1 MQRVAEDFRY
11 YLDEQEFIRNTRVSY
26 SRRQPEI
33 RLGFDPILLTSYD
46 ISRQNIA
53 SGLTSLNPEISSG
66 TSFKVGEDTYDII
79 IRNRTSRTEE
89 EEEAGKNRDRTVD
102 DLREVRIPSAS
113 GGLHRLEDIASVNY
127 GRGRARITRVNQD
140 KQIELFYSFSRDVE
154 ESKDLLEGYRSDID
168 QLVSSYNLPSGV
180 AVEVFHEEDMFADF
194 KFLLLAAFILIFMI
208 LASVFES
215 LTTPFVLLF
224 SIPLAAI
231 GSLLALLL
239 TGNSLLN
246 NANVMIGFLIL
257 LGVVVNNGII
267 LIDYANILRRR
278 GYRRNRALMTA
289 GLSRIRP
296 ILITSITTIVAMF
309 PMAMGNSEY
318 AGAIGAPFAITVIGG
333 LSFSALLTLILIPTV
348 CMGLENTLRWY
359 RGLSLKVWV
368 LHGLLFMAGAG
379 CIWLYGGSLLWQ
391 SVYGVLL
398 LAGIPG
404 ATYFMQASL
413 RRARSK
419 VIDPEADIHISVR
432 NLVKIYDWPGRV
444 SRQWKSGLLI
454 RRRLGLEKSYLIPA
468 GQPDGYPVFIE
479 LGWQFALLGF
489 GVWFTW
495 FFVGN
500 RLWVFF
506 LSFVVY
512 AATLY
517 LWRKVREY
525 LYVRFE
531 GSRVVK
537 YANRIIFWSL
547 PPLILFAL
555 FRRLDNPNLVGTVGV
570 LWAFCIAVYVTSG
583 YLYEKEINIERVKG
597 RFAGL
602 RRSWFRLV
610 KSIPLIGKRRR
621 PFKALRGVSFEIRTG
636 MFGLLGPNGAGK
648 STLMRI
654 ICGILE
660 QSYGSIWING
670 LDTRIYREEL
680 QSLIGFLPQEFGTY
694 ENMSSWEFLDYQ
706 AILKGLVDPGLR
718 RERLEYVLR
727 AVHMFDRKDE
737 KIGSFSGGMK
747 QRIGIALILLH
758 LPRILVVDE
767 PTAGLDPRER
777 IRFRNLLVELS
788 KDRIVIFSTH
798 IIEDISSSC
807 SQVAVINKGSLKYFG
822 DPVDMVGMAA
832 GKVWQFD
839 IDKTEFEQA
848 LDKSRIVN
856 HIQKDDR
863 IRVRYLSVTSPHD
876 EAVQVEPNL
885 EDAYLCLLKGI

>member
-1 MQRVAEDFRY
+1 M
-11 YLDEQEFIRNTRVSY
+11 
-26 SRRQPEI
+26 
-33 RLGFDPILLTSYD
+33 
-46 ISRQNIA
+46 
-53 SGLTSLNPEISSG
+53 
-66 TSFKVGEDTYDII
+66 
-79 IRNRTSRTEE
+79 
-89 EEEAGKNRDRTVD
+89 D

-267 LIDYANILRRR
+267 LIDYANILRWR

-348 CMGLENTLRWY
+348 CMGLENTLQWY

-555 FRRLDNPNLVGTVGV
+555 FRRLDNSNLVGTVGV